1 MSVARRTRADG
12 KPYWVVRWW
21 EGPQQRSKTFSRAGD
36 AADFE
41 AAMRA
46 DKRRGTWIDERDGR
60 IPFGVYAKQWREAQ
74 AHRPGTA
81 ALYERVLRLHVLPL
95 WEKREIGSLRH
106 SDAQRLLTSVRKKL
120 KPNTA
125 RQVHAIT
132 RTILRSAVA
141 DRLIPVSPFERISLP
156 AVQVPRDRRPPPV
169 EQIRALAAATAEK
182 DPRTATL
189 VTLGFASGLRIG
201 ELLGLEVEHV
211 DFLRRKEV
219 RVAQQLVRVPGG
231 QRYIGPPKTPQ
242 SVRTVPLPQ
251 YALDTLAA
259 YLAAHPAEPIPVLRE
274 VKGERV
280 ESTARLIFQ
289 ADKGGPANRTTLDAR
304 LAKAP
309 GPTLRPHDLRHAYA
323 SELVNGG
330 IPERA
335 VMEWLGHTPPG
346 VTLRVYTHVLDD
358 AADRARKLLT
368 DLWTGEQE
376 TPAVADGT

>member
-1 MSVARRTRADG
+1 MSIDRRLRPDG

-21 EGPQQRSKTFSRAGD
+21 DGPQQRSKSFDRRGD
-36 AADFE
+36 AEDYD

-46 DKRRGTWIDERDGR
+46 DKRRGTFIDERDGR
-60 IPFGVYAKQWREAQ
+60 VTFGVYAKQWRESQ

-106 SDAQRLLTSVRKKL
+106 TDAQRLLTSIGRTL

-132 RTILRSAVA
+132 RTIMRSAVA
-141 DRLIPVSPFERISLP
+141 DRLIPHSPFERISLP
-156 AVQVPRDRRPPPV
+156 AVQVPRDRRPPSV
-169 EQIRALAAATAEK
+169 ERIRGAVGDA
-182 DPRTATL
+182 DGRTAAIITL
-189 VTLGFASGLRIG
+189 AFASGLRIG

-219 RVAQQLVRVPGG
+219 RVAQQLIRVPGG
-231 QRYIGPPKTPQ
+231 ARYIGPPKTPQ

-251 YALDTLAA
+251 FALDTLAA
-259 YLAAHPAEPIPVLRE
+259 YLAERPAEPVPVLRE
-274 VKGERV
+274 RKGEHV
-280 ESTARLIFQ
+280 ESTARLLFQ
-289 ADKGGPANRTTLDAR
+289 AEKGGPANRTSLDAQLKR
-304 LAKAP
+304 LT
-309 GPTLRPHDLRHAYA
+309 GDRLRPHDLRHAYA

-358 AADRARKLLT
+358 AAERARQVLT
-368 DLWTGEQE
+368 DLWLPSTESASANLG
-376 TPAVADGT
+376 GT